1 MGRTNNSVDIITN
14 HPCRRITFHST
25 SRTFSVVT
33 VRDDVPVCVDGASQY
48 MPVRSR
54 YVSLFVCIMS
64 VWMLL
69 FVLCISIYVCV
80 SLIVYVSRWTS
91 ELLKPLQL
99 PIIMYCMWLITL
111 IMNIVSLRRLLH
123 QLLPQT
129 KARPW
134 SLRGITFLILYIYST
149 NNSSATSVVW
159 FQ

>member
-80 SLIVYVSRWTS
+80 SLIVCVSVNFRTT
-91 ELLKPLQL
+91 KPLQL

-134 SLRGITFLILYIYST
+134 SLRGITFLILYST